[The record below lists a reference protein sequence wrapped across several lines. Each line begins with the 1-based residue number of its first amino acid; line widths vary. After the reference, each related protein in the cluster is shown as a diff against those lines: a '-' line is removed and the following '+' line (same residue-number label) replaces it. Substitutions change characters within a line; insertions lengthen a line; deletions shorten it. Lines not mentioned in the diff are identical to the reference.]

1 MCLAGGTLE
10 NTCNFELRTDLETA
24 ILEISAE
31 GSKTMKDAEP
41 TSLRAL
47 LQELEESGIV
57 DATVCCHQVSRVSP
71 TLDSDETEGTESCDG
86 YMVKPKEKK
95 VTLQWTAM
103 SGNLKSSNVA
113 SCFPND

>member
-71 TLDSDETEGTESCDG
+71 TLDSDETEGGLDHIFKMFGQASPPFFPVLIG
-86 YMVKPKEKK
+86 
-95 VTLQWTAM
+95 TAY
-103 SGNLKSSNVA
+103 LH
-113 SCFPND
+113 FLWIIRY